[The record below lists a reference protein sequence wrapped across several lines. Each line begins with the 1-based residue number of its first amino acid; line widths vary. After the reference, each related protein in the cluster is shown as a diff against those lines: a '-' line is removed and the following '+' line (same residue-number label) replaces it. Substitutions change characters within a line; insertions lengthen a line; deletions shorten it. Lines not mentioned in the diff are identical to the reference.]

1 MTKRDV
7 HGEDPIRDAAD
18 EIRRESRNATAEVRF
33 ELGAA
38 GRETRDAIR
47 EAMEEMR
54 EAFSDIWGAADPEP
68 SSTSSARLT
77 RAERKELTREL
88 LLDAA
93 IDVFAKKGY
102 HGASL
107 DDVAE
112 AAGFTKGAVYSN
124 FTRKSDLFKALLER
138 ETRRR
143 GTALTQS
150 IDAVP
155 YRFLPE
161 VVGEWLRRQ
170 SSEQRDWDILNIEFS
185 LAAARDPSL
194 RPALRRAMDDFGA
207 VLERKLG
214 SADAK
219 AEFTGRELATI
230 LDALATGLLMEQYL
244 DPEGGQPELFTKA
257 VRKLLAERPG
267 EGANGS

>member
-1 MTKRDV
+1 MNPSGWLT
-7 HGEDPIRDAAD
+7 A
-18 EIRRESRNATAEVRF
+18 RRLHARRTSGATTQCHE
-33 ELGAA
+33 
-38 GRETRDAIR
+38 
-47 EAMEEMR
+47 
-54 EAFSDIWGAADPEP
+54 
-68 SSTSSARLT
+68 
-77 RAERKELTREL
+77 AERERHCTPGRQEQERG
-88 LLDAA
+88 D
-93 IDVFAKKGY
+93 G
-102 HGASL
+102 
-107 DDVAE
+107 
-112 AAGFTKGAVYSN
+112 SN
-124 FTRKSDLFKALLER
+124 FTRKSDLFRALLER
-138 ETRRR
+138 ESRRR
-143 GTALTQS
+143 GSALTQS